1 MNDGFKR
8 FLVLIAIFCIAFL
21 AVFVIR
27 KMQNGYSLT
36 DIITGKSSSEQFEG
50 EKYTLREKPA
60 INLKEVEVLAAIN
73 AENAA
78 LVRAVV
84 PSVVSI
90 DTSGV
95 RRERFRDFWGRTW
108 VQPRAVQGQG
118 SGVIVTKEGHVL
130 TNHHVIQ
137 GTPRIRLT
145 LHDGT
150 VHSAKVIGTDPTV
163 DIAVLKI
170 DDKGPFQ
177 PLKFG
182 DSSKIEVGN
191 TVLAIGSPFGLGTS
205 VTNGIISAKKR
216 PFSDSH
222 VDLLQTSA
230 PINPGNS
237 GGPLVN
243 IRGEII
249 GINSRIYSTDKQNP
263 GFQGI
268 GFAIPSN
275 AALKTMQDILARG
288 RPVRGFL
295 GLALQNLDPFAR
307 KKFAYNGKDGVRVAG
322 LVPGSPAQKAG
333 LRKDDIIIR
342 YKGEEV
348 SSMRRLIAMIQQSRV
363 GDEVTLEI
371 WRKGTKHTLTATV
384 GEADDYNKEILST
397 GKSTPAPRLDARTVI
412 NAIGIYTRN
421 PTPAE
426 QSQGMRGVVISE
438 ISATSGLRGRLRTG
452 DQIIAINGK
461 RIQNTNDFLSRLAAS
476 AAVQNTQ
483 LLLRRGNIN
492 FQITLARVRPQ
503 TR

>member
-1 MNDGFKR
+1 MNDGFRR
-8 FLVLIAIFCIAFL
+8 FLVLLLVFCMAFL

-27 KMQNGYSLT
+27 KMQNGDSLVN
-36 DIITGKSSSEQFEG
+36 ILTGKSSKDQFEG
-50 EKYTLREKPA
+50 EKYTLRDKPT
-60 INLKEVEVLAAIN
+60 INLKDVEVLAAMN
-73 AENAA
+73 AESAA

-95 RRERFRDFWGRTW
+95 RQERFRDFWGRTW

-137 GTPRIRLT
+137 GNPRIRLT
-145 LHDGT
+145 LFDGS
-150 VHSAKVIGTDPTV
+150 VHSAKVIGADPTV

-170 DDKGPFQ
+170 DDKGPYQ

-191 TVLAIGSPFGLGTS
+191 AVLAIGSPFGLGTS

-216 PFSDSH
+216 PFSDSQVH
-222 VDLLQTSA
+222 LLQTSA

-249 GINSRIYSTDKQNP
+249 GINSRIYSTDKKNP

-275 AALKTMQDILARG
+275 AALKTMKDILARG
-288 RPVRGFL
+288 RPIRGFL
-295 GLALQNLDPFAR
+295 GMALQDLDPFAR
-307 KKFAYNGKDGVRVAG
+307 KKFDFDGKEGVRVVG
-322 LVPGSPAQKAG
+322 LVPDSPAMEAG
-333 LRKDDIIIR
+333 LQQDDIIIR

-348 SSMRRLIAMIQQSRV
+348 SSMRRLIALIQQSNV

-371 WRKGTKHTLTATV
+371 WREGAKHTLTATI
-384 GEADDYNKEILST
+384 GEADDYNKEILRAEGET
-397 GKSTPAPRLDARTVI
+397 DDPRLDARTI
-412 NAIGIYTRN
+412 LTAIGIYVRN
-421 PTPAE
+421 PTPTE
-426 QSQGMRGVVISE
+426 MSQGIRGIIISRVSAESKLKGKLMMGDE
-438 ISATSGLRGRLRTG
+438 IL
-452 DQIIAINGK
+452 AING
-461 RIQNTNDFLSRLAAS
+461 RRVQNSSDFLSRLAAS
-476 AAVQNTQ
+476 AAVQDTE
-483 LLLRRGNIN
+483 LLVKRGNLTFRIS
-492 FQITLARVRPQ
+492 ITRVRSL
-503 TR
+503 

>member
-1 MNDGFKR
+1 MNDGFRR
-8 FLVLIAIFCIAFL
+8 FLVLLAVFCMAFL

-27 KMQNGYSLT
+27 KLQNGDSWKDILT
-36 DIITGKSSSEQFEG
+36 GRSSSNGFES
-50 EKYTLREKPA
+50 ETYTLRDKPSV
-60 INLKEVEVLAAIN
+60 NLKDVEILAAIN
-73 AENAA
+73 SESAA

-90 DTSGV
+90 DTSGI
-95 RRERFRDFWGRTW
+95 RQERFRDFWGRTW

-137 GTPRIRLT
+137 GNPRIRLT

-150 VHSAKVIGTDPTV
+150 VHSAKVIGADSTV

-182 DSSKIEVGN
+182 DSSKVEVGN
-191 TVLAIGSPFGLGTS
+191 TVFAIGSPFGLGTS
-205 VTNGIISAKKR
+205 VTDGKISAKKR
-216 PFSDSH
+216 PFSDSQ

-243 IRGEII
+243 IRGEIV
-249 GINSRIYSTDKQNP
+249 GINSRIYSTDKKNP

-268 GFAIPSN
+268 GFAVPSN

-295 GLALQNLDPFAR
+295 GMAMQDLDPYAR
-307 KKFAYNGKDGVRVAG
+307 SKFNYQERDGVRIVG
-322 LVPGSPAQKAG
+322 LVPDSPAIKAG

-342 YKGEEV
+342 YKGEKV
-348 SSMRRLIAMIQQSRV
+348 NSMRRLIALIQQSKV
-363 GDEVTLEI
+363 GSDVTLEI
-371 WRKGTKHTLTATV
+371 WREGAKHTLTAKI
-384 GEADDYNKEILST
+384 GEADDFNKEILSAEEN
-397 GKSTPAPRLDARTVI
+397 GIDPRLDARTVLST
-412 NAIGIYTRN
+412 IGIYVRDAT
-421 PTPAE
+421 PTELTAGVQGIIISRVSAE
-426 QSQGMRGVVISE
+426 SKLKGQLMI
-438 ISATSGLRGRLRTG
+438 G
-452 DQIIAINGK
+452 DHILAING
-461 RIQNTNDFLSRLAAS
+461 RRVQSSSDFLSRLAAS
-476 AAVQNTQ
+476 ASVQDTE
-483 LLLRRGNIN
+483 LLIKRGDLT
-492 FQITLARVRPQ
+492 FRITISRVR